1 VDATILH
8 QHERFK
14 NELFDYIVFNFP
26 HVGGK
31 MKLHL
36 NRLLLKNFF
45 ASANFLLSEEGKILV
60 TLCKGQ
66 SGTPYDTERKYGDT
80 WQIIE
85 MATYGELILNEVH
98 PFRSCDWPVYNS
110 NGYRS
115 LEKGFQLDEALT
127 FIFIR
132 RPLSIQCQATIN
144 KEEFNHL
151 HCPYVQNHLDQLE
164 NSIFEEIHLFYPF
177 FRRTKDALNVCRTL
191 KTACICQHNAT
202 IDWWEMVLSE
212 KKYYDIMCCLLCYS
226 CWQMHSNASANPVQ
240 KVIVMNCTSEF
251 DDSLLSFLRRRC
263 AQQVE
268 EDSSIIHFAET
279 GNSLKI
285 ATVFANED
293 NKTFTV
299 AIYVD
304 AFLQLGA
311 NFVDP
316 GLSFPFK
323 SDWLTSNKSLYP
335 PVCFHDLCFWISDDF
350 SPRHFAC
357 ALLYVAGKIV
367 KSFKLI
373 DEYFCSIKNKKS
385 LCYRIEYQ
393 SLFQALSPQ
402 KAFHVQ
408 INLIKPFL
416 EACLGVTVR

>member
-1 VDATILH
+1 MLH

-14 NELFDYIVFNFP
+14 NELFDYIIFNFP

-45 ASANFLLSEEGKILV
+45 SSANLLLNEEGKILV

-66 SGTPYDTERKYGDT
+66 SGTPYDAERSYGDT
-80 WQIIE
+80 WQIVE
-85 MATYGELILNEVH
+85 MATYGDLVLNELH
-98 PFRSCDWPVYNS
+98 PFCSSDWPVYNS

-115 LEKGFQLDEALT
+115 LEKGFKLDEALT

-132 RPLSIQCQATIN
+132 RPLHIECKAIIN

-151 HCPYVQNHLDQLE
+151 HCPYVQSHLDQLE
-164 NSIFEEIHLFYPF
+164 NDVFEEVHLFHSF
-177 FRRTKDALNVCRTL
+177 LRRKKDVLNVCRTL
-191 KTACICQHNAT
+191 KTTCLCQHNES
-202 IDWWEMVLSE
+202 INWWEIILTE
-212 KKYYDIMCCLLCYS
+212 KKDYDILCCLLCYS
-226 CWQMHSNASANPVQ
+226 CWQMHSNASSKPVQ
-240 KVIVMNCTSEF
+240 KVIVMNCE
-251 DDSLLSFLRRRC
+251 DSLLSFLRHRC

-268 EDSSIIHFAET
+268 KDNDASIIHFVENV
-279 GNSLKI
+279 NSLEI
-285 ATVFANED
+285 ATVFANEE
-293 NKTFTV
+293 KKFTV

-316 GLSFPFK
+316 GLSFPLK
-323 SDWLTSNKSLYP
+323 SHWLTSNRSLYP
-335 PVCFHDLCFWISDDF
+335 PVSCHDLCFWISDDF
-350 SPRHFAC
+350 SPKHFAC

-393 SLFQALSPQ
+393 SLFKALSPQ

-408 INLIKPFL
+408 TKLIKPFL
-416 EACLGVTVR
+416 ESCLGVTVR